1 MSIEGFESIKLT
13 GRNWR
18 QYFLHESRTISKT
31 TAEVALLRGVFTIRS
46 GRKSN
51 YYLDKYHPRS
61 VKNRRRGKKQFLISD
76 AQPIYRKKLVPSRI
90 GV

>member
-1 MSIEGFESIKLT
+1 MNREQLAKRI
-13 GRNWR
+13 
-18 QYFLHESRTISKT
+18 
-31 TAEVALLRGVFTIRS
+31 AEVALLRGEFTICS

-76 AQPIYRKKLVPSRI
+76 AQPIYRKKLVPPQI